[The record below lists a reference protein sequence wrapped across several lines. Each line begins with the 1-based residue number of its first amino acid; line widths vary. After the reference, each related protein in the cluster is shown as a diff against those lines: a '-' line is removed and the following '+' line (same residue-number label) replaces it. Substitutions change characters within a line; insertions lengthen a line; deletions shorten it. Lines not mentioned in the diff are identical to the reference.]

1 MAADE
6 LGRAIS
12 SRISWAS
19 SSFREV
25 WTNPPDV
32 FRKSVSDEGDEE
44 EDLKWAALEK
54 LPTYDRMRKGIL
66 KQVLDNGKVVH
77 EEVDVSK
84 LGLQDRKILIDSILK
99 IVEEDNERFLHR
111 LRDRTDRLGTKI
123 EMLVFLSLMC

>member
-6 LGRAIS
+6 LVRAIS
-12 SRISWAS
+12 SRMSWAS
-19 SSFREV
+19 NSFREV

-44 EDLKWAALEK
+44 EDIKWAALEK

-66 KQVLDNGKVVH
+66 KKVMDNGKVVH

-123 EMLVFLSLMC
+123 KMLVF